1 MEGLGCHCL
10 GGAFS
15 RFPATPF
22 SLDPCQIFL
31 SQEKVDPVGRQ
42 APPTLPQRLWGE
54 SRAPGQAK
62 AAACLN
68 YAWAKVASRDLWRSH
83 PRVF

>member
-10 GGAFS
+10 GGTFS
-15 RFPATPF
+15 RLPATPF

-42 APPTLPQRLWGE
+42 APRP
-54 SRAPGQAK
+54 
-62 AAACLN
+62 
-68 YAWAKVASRDLWRSH
+68 VAFS
-83 PRVF
+83 P

>member
-1 MEGLGCHCL
+1 MVVGSALHSATPGCRVETRKPQGDAKSPRVHSAEEGGGMEGLGCHCL

-42 APPTLPQRLWGE
+42 APPTLP
-54 SRAPGQAK
+54 
-62 AAACLN
+62 
-68 YAWAKVASRDLWRSH
+68 
-83 PRVF
+83 